1 MPLAMFFGSLHES
14 VEWNMNKVYVY
25 LDKIDRACF
34 CFVFGFLEEGGEFIK
49 SYLQLTTYLVI
60 SFLLYSKKPL
70 KFQKIKK

>member
-25 LDKIDRACF
+25 LDKIDRAFVF

-49 SYLQLTTYLVI
+49 SYLQLTTVHFI
-60 SFLLYSKKPL
+60 SPVH
-70 KFQKIKK
+70 